1 MPTYFSIL
9 NLRTYTCA
17 SSPIVFQGISHW
29 TGAII
34 RSGGV
39 HTVIGEGAL
48 ICGRIDA
55 FIHICKRNQK
65 ESCLKKKSGRRLS
78 WSKYMQHRSS
88 TYQCMFVGPERSAHS
103 PPHRNNNQLR
113 HWCGLAC
120 NHSYSSTQGT
130 GNIYPQLKKTIY
142 NAQIVE

>member
-1 MPTYFSIL
+1 MPTSFSIL

-29 TGAII
+29 TGTII
-34 RSGGV
+34 RSGRV

-48 ICGRIDA
+48 VCGKIDA
-55 FIHICKRNQK
+55 FIHICERNQK

-78 WSKYMQHRSS
+78 WSKYMQHRAI
-88 TYQCMFVGPERSAHS
+88 TYQCMFVGPEHSTHS
-103 PPHRNNNQLR
+103 PPRRNNNQLR

-130 GNIYPQLKKTIY
+130 ENIYPQLKKQQY
-142 NAQIVE
+142 PNS

>member
-1 MPTYFSIL
+1 MPTSFSIL

-17 SSPIVFQGISHW
+17 SSPIVFQEISHW

-48 ICGRIDA
+48 VCGRIDA

-65 ESCLKKKSGRRLS
+65 ESCLKKNPADVCLG
-78 WSKYMQHRSS
+78 
-88 TYQCMFVGPERSAHS
+88 V
-103 PPHRNNNQLR
+103 
-113 HWCGLAC
+113 
-120 NHSYSSTQGT
+120 
-130 GNIYPQLKKTIY
+130 NIYSTDRVHTNACLLVLSVQLIARLAETIT
-142 NAQIVE
+142 N